1 MVNYCHRLP
10 TFLNAIINPGIYID
24 QCICL
29 CVLSHFTVLILLLI
43 SLFFQAVDD
52 FGVPGL
58 DRVDSLAECLV
69 ELRNHPS
76 LALTNQQV
84 RIIQL
89 FLLSLFD
96 LSYMFKLFL
105 FSFFSFALYDML
117 FSA

>member
-1 MVNYCHRLP
+1 M
-10 TFLNAIINPGIYID
+10 
-24 QCICL
+24 
-29 CVLSHFTVLILLLI
+29 
-43 SLFFQAVDD
+43 DD

-96 LSYMFKLFL
+96 LSYMFTLVLFCISHL
-105 FSFFSFALYDML
+105 LCMICSSLRR
-117 FSA
+117 